1 MNCLRV
7 LGGGL
12 SCFGFGAGQ
21 SRAIC
26 LYAVVESGN
35 YYSSHFLFDAFTELW
50 LRPYK
55 RRMESMLLAQKACHS
70 KNARAGL
77 KADTSCAVRL

>member
-7 LGGGL
+7 LCGGL
-12 SCFGFGAGQ
+12 SCFGFGTGQ
-21 SRAIC
+21 SRVIF
-26 LYAVVESGN
+26 LYAVFESGN

-55 RRMESMLLAQKACHS
+55 RRMESMLLAQKVCRS
-70 KNARAGL
+70 KSARAGL
-77 KADTSCAVRL
+77 KADTSCAARR